1 MNCQTPAVLC
11 PPLIKPSPVFL
22 CFWSSDLSPVPAVV
36 SFTCLCSLLLTCS
49 CDSSWNKVRP
59 LTCLQSPVIWAQLV
73 YSHCDPICQEI
84 SFCFVCVFFFFCFFF
99 RIIIINSEKK
109 KRKQSKSGARTLHR
123 STSRAHE
130 TSCFILIC
138 PFAVRVRQLA
148 RLQNHLTRNECRLYT
163 FTFNKRARCYCVFVG
178 ILYSVHG
185 VIEVVTGQL

>member
-1 MNCQTPAVLC
+1 MLQINQSINHVLTMNCQTPAVLC

-22 CFWSSDLSPVPAVV
+22 CFWSSDLSPVPAPV

-84 SFCFVCVFFFFCFFF
+84 SFCFVCVFFFVFFFF

-109 KRKQSKSGARTLHR
+109 QETVEIRSSYASSEYIQSTWNIVLH
-123 STSRAHE
+123 S
-130 TSCFILIC
+130 
-138 PFAVRVRQLA
+138 
-148 RLQNHLTRNECRLYT
+148 HLPIHS
-163 FTFNKRARCYCVFVG
+163 A
-178 ILYSVHG
+178 
-185 VIEVVTGQL
+185 GQAAGKAAEPSDP